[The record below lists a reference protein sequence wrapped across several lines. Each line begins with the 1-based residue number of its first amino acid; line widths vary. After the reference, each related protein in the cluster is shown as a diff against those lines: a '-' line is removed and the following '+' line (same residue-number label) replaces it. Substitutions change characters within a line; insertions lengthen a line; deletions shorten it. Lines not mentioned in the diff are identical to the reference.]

1 MKRDFQLE
9 KFNLLGSLNS
19 KNIFMTKTGYTSV
32 GVSSKKQ
39 SKVAEDLEDHSQLRF
54 LGEKI
59 TSPMVALDK
68 RLPKK
73 TTSKNSKKSEKAKG
87 KNGKRQPKKYGKLA
101 FTQNGLPN
109 KSKSVL
115 KIVNEKSPIQT
126 SAVKKTLTSK
136 FNNSQDPAN
145 ETKSD
150 PKEDVGNSRVIIED
164 QDEYS
169 SNSSSDGI
177 SSVDD
182 CGSISNGERKESVS
196 EIGSNYSPDITKACE
211 KIDSMPLYIPNN
223 PAGRNFQIIKETV
236 TKLTKKPDNFFSLR
250 DAALSMSQVKS
261 RSGSAMN
268 L

>member
-1 MKRDFQLE
+1 
-9 KFNLLGSLNS
+9 
-19 KNIFMTKTGYTSV
+19 MTKTGYTSV

-39 SKVAEDLEDHSQLRF
+39 SKIAEDLETILNFDSLT
-54 LGEKI
+54 KNI

-73 TTSKNSKKSEKAKG
+73 TTSKNSKKSEKTKG
-87 KNGKRQPKKYGKLA
+87 KNGKKAPKKYGKLA

-115 KIVNEKSPIQT
+115 KILNEKSPMQT
-126 SAVKKTLTSK
+126 SSLKKTLTSK
-136 FNNSQDPAN
+136 FNNGQDLTSEA
-145 ETKSD
+145 KSD
-150 PKEDVGNSRVIIED
+150 AKEDVGNSRVIIED

-182 CGSISNGERKESVS
+182 CGSISNGERKDSVS

-223 PAGRNFQIIKETV
+223 PAVRNFQIIKETV
-236 TKLTKKPDNFFSLR
+236 TKLTKKPDNFYSLR